1 MVILLFLVGG
11 TMKTLPNIF
20 QNTFYLT
27 ELYLS
32 NMLIFLKL
40 CSFIKKKKTII
51 YEIKMFKKK
60 MYIYLILGNHIGK
73 FVFPLPN
80 INTLKNSLKPK
91 KNLLYEINPEAVTVF
106 NPKDI
111 FKIPK
116 EKISQNVLKPVQI
129 QINDDR
135 ILDTIKN
142 TKTFT
147 AS

>member
-1 MVILLFLVGG
+1 
-11 TMKTLPNIF
+11 
-20 QNTFYLT
+20 
-27 ELYLS
+27 
-32 NMLIFLKL
+32 
-40 CSFIKKKKTII
+40 
-51 YEIKMFKKK
+51 

-111 FKIPK
+111 FKIPE

-129 QINDDR
+129 QVNDNR

-142 TKTFT
+142 RKTFT
-147 AS
+147 TSWPLLV